1 MYWTDY
7 FEAVDYK
14 ADEKKFKVTATY
26 AVGNTRKE
34 YETMVDNASDAIK
47 VFLALRKE
55 FKDSLKAPAEQEAA

>member
-1 MYWTDY
+1 MYWADY

-14 ADEKKFKVTATY
+14 ADTKKFKISAAY

-47 VFLALRKE
+47 IFLAWRKE